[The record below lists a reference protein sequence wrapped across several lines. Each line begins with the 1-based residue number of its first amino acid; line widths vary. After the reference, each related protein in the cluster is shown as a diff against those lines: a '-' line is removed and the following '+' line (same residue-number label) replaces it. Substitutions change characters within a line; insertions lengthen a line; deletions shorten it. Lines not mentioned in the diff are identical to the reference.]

1 MPTGAAPETL
11 PRGRHKLSREQVVGS
26 QRGRMLQAMADA
38 LAEKGYTKTAVAD
51 VLSRAGV
58 SRETFYQQFDSKE
71 DCFLETLDHASR
83 ILLEHVTTAAGGGGE
98 GGAPALEEI
107 LGVYLEAL
115 AAEPAYARVYL
126 VEVYAVGP
134 RAVRHR
140 VAAQEMFATALAE
153 QLGATTDDQ
162 RMACELLVAAVSAMV
177 TNRVALGAPETLPEL
192 REPVSG
198 VARTLARAA
207 FGAEL

>member
-1 MPTGAAPETL
+1 MPTGAAPERL
-11 PRGRHKLSREQVVGS
+11 PRGRHKLSREQVVRS
-26 QRGRMLQAMADA
+26 QRDRMLLAMAGA
-38 LAEKGYTKTAVAD
+38 LAENGYTKTAVAD
-51 VLSRAGV
+51 VLTRAGV

-83 ILLEHVTTAAGGGGE
+83 ILLERVTAAAGGRGQ
-98 GGAPALEEI
+98 GAPALEDI
-107 LGVYLEAL
+107 LGAYLDAL
-115 AAEPAYARVYL
+115 AAEPAFARVYL
-126 VEVYAVGP
+126 VDVYAVGP

-140 VAAQEMFATALAE
+140 VEAQEMFATALAE
-153 QLGATTDDQ
+153 QLGATTDDQQ

-177 TNRVALGAPETLPEL
+177 TNRVALGRPETLPEL
-192 REPVSG
+192 REPVAG

>member
-1 MPTGAAPETL
+1 
-11 PRGRHKLSREQVVGS
+11 
-26 QRGRMLQAMADA
+26 
-38 LAEKGYTKTAVAD
+38 
-51 VLSRAGV
+51 VLTRAGV

-83 ILLEHVTTAAGGGGE
+83 ILLDRVTAAAGE
-98 GGAPALEEI
+98 GRGPDAPALEDI
-107 LGVYLEAL
+107 LGAYLEAL
-115 AAEPAYARVYL
+115 AAEPVFARVYL

-177 TNRVALGAPETLPEL
+177 TNRVALGKPETLPEL
-192 REPVSG
+192 REPVAS
-198 VARTLARAA
+198 VARQLARAA